1 MTTKKIQHQAIWLLT
16 TSAVLLC
23 ALFSTHAE
31 QGGAGHYYSG
41 ATAAFIDAAPDEPGL
56 AVLND
61 FLDYNNANA
70 NAAHGL
76 PFGSSIALNV
86 NANVQADVPI
96 GFWTF
101 SPEILGAHYAV
112 GASLPYVWVDIKAK
126 GTIATPGGPVSAS
139 RSDYTT
145 GLGDIEFW
153 PFILGWKQGDFKYDV
168 RLAVYAPSGQYE
180 SGQLANAGLGYWTFE
195 PEVTFSWLSS
205 KIGTEAS
212 LFTGFDFNTENTT
225 ANYQSGDIFHIDG
238 TVAQHLPLFGG
249 FAGVGANAFYYKQ
262 FTADSG
268 SGAKLGSFE
277 AMSEGIGPEAS
288 YIHPIGKM
296 TFAAEAKWL
305 PQTQV
310 DNTLKGNFIWVK
322 VALIF

>member
-1 MTTKKIQHQAIWLLT
+1 MNRKIILPVIVGSLALAT
-16 TSAVLLC
+16 AVP
-23 ALFSTHAE
+23 AE
-31 QGGAGHYYSG
+31 QAGSGHYISG
-41 ATAAFIDAAPDEPGL
+41 ATASFMDALPDQPGL
-56 AVLND
+56 AVLD
-61 FLDYNNANA
+61 IFLDYNNAQYDA
-70 NAAHGL
+70 SHGL
-76 PFGSSIALNV
+76 PFGRSIALDV
-86 NANVQADVPI
+86 TANIQANSIV

-112 GASLPYVWVDIKAK
+112 GTAIPYVWADVKAK
-126 GTIATPGGPVSAS
+126 GTIATPGGPLSAS

-153 PFILGWKQGDFKYDV
+153 PFMLGWTQGDFKYDA
-168 RLAVYAPSGQYE
+168 RLGVYAPSGQYQTGE
-180 SGQLANAGLGYWTFE
+180 LANTGLGYWTFE

-205 KIGTEAS
+205 TIGTEAS
-212 LFTGFDFNTENTT
+212 LFTGFDFNTENT
-225 ANYQSGDIFHIDG
+225 AADYQSGDIFHIDG

-249 FAGVGANAFYYKQ
+249 YAGVGANAFYYKQ

-288 YIHPIGKM
+288 YTHAFGTKTLAIEG
-296 TFAAEAKWL
+296 KWL

-310 DNTLKGNFIWVK
+310 NNTLKGDFIWVK
-322 VALIF
+322 VAFIF